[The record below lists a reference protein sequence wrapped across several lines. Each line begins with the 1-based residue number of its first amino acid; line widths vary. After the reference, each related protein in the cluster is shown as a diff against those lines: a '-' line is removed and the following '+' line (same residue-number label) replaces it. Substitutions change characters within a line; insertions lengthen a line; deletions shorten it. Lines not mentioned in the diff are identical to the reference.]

1 MPLKLVDAE
10 SLFQFNYQKLRKN
23 MTSSLGIDLG
33 NTYSSAAYLNDE
45 MVPITL
51 SISGDSSGL
60 SQIPSTVLFHEDGS
74 YQAGVVPDPKRSDKA
89 LISSMKRW
97 IHREKN
103 SSGQY
108 VAYPLQM
115 ISRKDDELKVGEKN
129 WSAHEVCS
137 LILKNLK
144 ERSEKKLS
152 SEVSSATITFPLCFG
167 KNQQDL
173 IRQSAQSAGFKKVE
187 MIDETLA
194 AALAYA
200 YCEKKKGRILFFDLG
215 GGTLDV
221 ALIDLQENSLKVL
234 SCAGTADLG
243 SDDMDHRIAQR
254 LLMEIEDK
262 YGKDIANSDEMK
274 KFFYEDSERA
284 KRALSHRGSY
294 DFRFSNP
301 EKGIEYQRSLSRFEM
316 TQMIQ
321 DLIDQAVEYCEHVL
335 AVANLKKE
343 DLDGVVLTGGA
354 SRMLVLQH
362 TLEKFFG
369 KKPCLSLNPSDAVA
383 MGAAVYGGIKDG
395 SLPAFQIELAK
406 PASIA

>member
-1 MPLKLVDAE
+1 
-10 SLFQFNYQKLRKN
+10 

-33 NTYSSAAYLNDE
+33 NTYTSAAYLNE
-45 MVPITL
+45 QMTPVTL
-51 SISGDSSGL
+51 PISGDSSGL

-74 YQAGVVPDPKRSDKA
+74 YQAGIMPDTKCSKNA

-97 IHREKN
+97 IHREK
-103 SSGQY
+103 SSAGQY
-108 VAYPLQM
+108 MAYPLQM
-115 ISRKDDELKVGEKN
+115 ISRKDDKVKVGSKN
-129 WSAHEVCS
+129 WSANEVCS

-152 SEVSSATITFPLCFG
+152 SNLSSATITYPICFG
-167 KNQQDL
+167 ENQQEL
-173 IRQSAQSAGFKKVE
+173 IRSSAQFAGFQKVE

-194 AALAYA
+194 AALAYS
-200 YCEKKKGRILFFDLG
+200 YCEKKRGKILFFDLG

-221 ALIDLQENSLKVL
+221 AVIEVTESAIKVL
-234 SCAGTADLG
+234 SCSGTADLG

-262 YGKDIANSDEMK
+262 YGKDVANSDEMK
-274 KFFYEDSERA
+274 KFFYEDSEKA

-301 EKGIEYQRSLSRFEM
+301 EKGIEYQRSLSRYEM
-316 TQMIQ
+316 TQMVQ

-335 AVANLKKE
+335 TVANVKKE
-343 DLDGVVLTGGA
+343 ELSEVILTGGA
-354 SRMLVLQH
+354 SRMLVLQN
-362 TLEKFFG
+362 TLEKFFE

-383 MGAAVYGGIKDG
+383 MGAAIYGGIKDG
-395 SLPAFQIELAK
+395 SLPAYQIETAQPTFLN
-406 PASIA
+406 